1 MIPKRSGL
9 TYINKMRII
18 QKMDAEF
25 NNINKLCGKRIMAHA
40 EKHKLLSHDQYGS
53 RKRHQ
58 LITCCLNKVCLMD
71 LLRQKR
77 MAGAISMNDLAGCY
91 DRIVHT
97 VAILVLLAFGMEYQT
112 ARLLMETLQAAEH
125 SIQTGYGISDPMY
138 GGNDPVPTQGLGQ
151 GNGNAPA
158 IW

>member
-1 MIPKRSGL
+1 MKERTASAPGELNLTFAHYKTTSTDPTTNRIDTFVRNRALTLQQIQPEWKNICDLMIPKRSGL

-58 LITCCLNKVCLMD
+58 SITCCLNKVCLMD
-71 LLRQKR
+71 LLRQK
-77 MAGAISMNDLAGCY
+77 GW
-91 DRIVHT
+91 
-97 VAILVLLAFGMEYQT
+97 
-112 ARLLMETLQAAEH
+112 
-125 SIQTGYGISDPMY
+125 
-138 GGNDPVPTQGLGQ
+138 QGQ
-151 GNGNAPA
+151 FQ
-158 IW
+158 